1 MKLIGY
7 IKEKFVFMVIN
18 IVMTLSG
25 VVILKALKVDTYTI
39 VFISILNLIGVF
51 SCYIY
56 DYFNRK
62 KYYDNLFKNLDGL
75 DKKYFIAEILESGDF
90 IESNIIYS
98 VLEECTKSMKDEVAD
113 LKRNINDYKEYIET
127 WVHEIKT
134 PIASARLILENDEGY
149 INKSVLEEIEKV
161 EGFIEQVLFYARSS
175 TVERDYIIKKIP
187 LKNSI
192 NSVIRKNANILIEKR
207 VKIQL
212 EDIEK
217 KVYCDSKWIEFIL
230 QQIISNSVKYMDK
243 DEKYI
248 KIRCLEKDKNII
260 LKILDNGIGISEKSI
275 EKVFEKGYTGENGR
289 KYNNSTGM
297 GLYLCKKLCLKL
309 GLGISIKS
317 KLGVGTEVTIVF
329 PINNYNLAED

>member
-1 MKLIGY
+1 MKLIEY

-25 VVILKALKVDTYTI
+25 VVILKALKVDTYAI

-175 TVERDYIIKKIP
+175 TVESDYIIKKIP

>member
-1 MKLIGY
+1 MKIKDYLSDKVVFLGINLTAYLIISGALFY
-7 IKEKFVFMVIN
+7 INTGFVLIFALFCIWFLPL
-18 IVMTLSG
+18 ISY
-25 VVILKALKVDTYTI
+25 ICIDYLKYRK
-39 VFISILNLIGVF
+39 
-51 SCYIY
+51 
-56 DYFNRK
+56 YFNSI
-62 KYYDNLFKNLDGL
+62 YNILDGL
-75 DKKYFIAEILESGDF
+75 DKKYLLPEVIEEHNFIIAEEINHILKVVSRDMHE
-90 IESNIIYS
+90 NIKYYIDNQK
-98 VLEECTKSMKDEVAD
+98 E
-113 LKRNINDYKEYIET
+113 YKEYIET

>member
-1 MKLIGY
+1 MKLIEY

-25 VVILKALKVDTYTI
+25 VVILKALKVDTYAI

-149 INKSVLEEIEKV
+149 INKSVLEEIEKI

>member
-1 MKLIGY
+1 MKLIEY

-25 VVILKALKVDTYTI
+25 VVILKALKVDTYAI

-248 KIRCLEKDKNII
+248 KIKCLEKDKNII

>member
-1 MKLIGY
+1 MKLIEY

-18 IVMTLSG
+18 IVMILSG
-25 VVILKALKVDTYTI
+25 VVVLKALKVDTYAI

-207 VKIQL
+207 VNIQL

-297 GLYLCKKLCLKL
+297 SLYLCKKLCLKL

>member
-1 MKLIGY
+1 MKLIEY

-25 VVILKALKVDTYTI
+25 VVILKALKVDRYTI
-39 VFISILNLIGVF
+39 VFISKLNLIGVF

>member
-1 MKLIGY
+1 MKLIEY

-18 IVMTLSG
+18 IVMTFSG

>member
-1 MKLIGY
+1 MKLIEY

-98 VLEECTKSMKDEVAD
+98 VLEECTKSMKDEVVD

-192 NSVIRKNANILIEKR
+192 NSVIIKNASILIEKR

>member
-1 MKLIGY
+1 MKLIEY

-260 LKILDNGIGISEKSI
+260 LKVLDNGIGISEKSI

>member
-1 MKLIGY
+1 MKLIEY

-18 IVMTLSG
+18 IVMILSG
-25 VVILKALKVDTYTI
+25 VVILKALKVDTYAI

-329 PINNYNLAED
+329 PINNYNLVED

>member
-1 MKLIGY
+1 MKLIEY

-25 VVILKALKVDTYTI
+25 VVILKALKVDTYAI

-192 NSVIRKNANILIEKR
+192 NSVIRKNASILIEKR

-217 KVYCDSKWIEFIL
+217 KVYCDSKWIEFIF

>member
-1 MKLIGY
+1 MKLIEY

-25 VVILKALKVDTYTI
+25 VVILKALKVDTYAI

-98 VLEECTKSMKDEVAD
+98 VLEECTKSMKDEVVD

-192 NSVIRKNANILIEKR
+192 NSVIRKNASILIEKR

-289 KYNNSTGM
+289 KYNNATGM

>member
-1 MKLIGY
+1 MKLIEY

-25 VVILKALKVDTYTI
+25 VVILKALKVDTYAI

-98 VLEECTKSMKDEVAD
+98 VLEECTKSMKDEVAE

-192 NSVIRKNANILIEKR
+192 NSVIRKNTNILIEKR

>member
-1 MKLIGY
+1 MKLIEY

-25 VVILKALKVDTYTI
+25 VVILKALKVDTYAI

-207 VKIQL
+207 IKIQL

>member
-1 MKLIGY
+1 MKLIEY

-25 VVILKALKVDTYTI
+25 VVILKALKVDTYAI

-134 PIASARLILENDEGY
+134 PIASARRILENDEGY

>member
-1 MKLIGY
+1 MKLIEY

-192 NSVIRKNANILIEKR
+192 NSVIRKYANILIEKR

>member
-1 MKLIGY
+1 MKLIEY

-25 VVILKALKVDTYTI
+25 VVILKALKVDTYAI

-51 SCYIY
+51 SYYIY

>member
-1 MKLIGY
+1 MKLIEY

-25 VVILKALKVDTYTI
+25 VVILKALKVDTYAI

-309 GLGISIKS
+309 GLEIGRAH
-317 KLGVGTEVTIVF
+317 V
-329 PINNYNLAED
+329 

>member
-1 MKLIGY
+1 MKLIEY

-75 DKKYFIAEILESGDF
+75 DKKYFIVEILESGDF

>member
-1 MKLIGY
+1 MKLIEY

-25 VVILKALKVDTYTI
+25 VVILKALKVDTYAI

-289 KYNNSTGM
+289 KYSNSTGM

>member
-1 MKLIGY
+1 MKLIEY

-18 IVMTLSG
+18 IVMILSG
-25 VVILKALKVDTYTI
+25 VVILKALKVDTYAI

-192 NSVIRKNANILIEKR
+192 NSVIRKNASILIEKR

>member
-1 MKLIGY
+1 MKLIEY

-25 VVILKALKVDTYTI
+25 VVILKALKVDTYAI

-127 WVHEIKT
+127 WVHEIKI

>member
-1 MKLIGY
+1 MKLIEY

-18 IVMTLSG
+18 IVMNLSG
-25 VVILKALKVDTYTI
+25 VVILKALKVDTYAI
-39 VFISILNLIGVF
+39 VFIGILNLIGVF

-62 KYYDNLFKNLDGL
+62 KYYDNLFKNLDEL

-149 INKSVLEEIEKV
+149 INKSILEEIEKV

>member
-1 MKLIGY
+1 MKLIEY

-297 GLYLCKKLCLKL
+297 GLFLCKKLCLKL

>member
-1 MKLIGY
+1 MKLIEY

-25 VVILKALKVDTYTI
+25 VVILKALKVDTYAI

-127 WVHEIKT
+127 GVHEIKT

-149 INKSVLEEIEKV
+149 INKSVLEEIEKI

>member
-1 MKLIGY
+1 MKLIEY

-149 INKSVLEEIEKV
+149 TNKSVLEEIEKV

>member
-1 MKLIGY
+1 MKLIEY

-18 IVMTLSG
+18 IVMILSG
-25 VVILKALKVDTYTI
+25 VVILKALKVDTYAI

>member
-1 MKLIGY
+1 MKLIEY

-25 VVILKALKVDTYTI
+25 VVILKSLKVDTYTI

>member
-1 MKLIGY
+1 MKLIEY

-75 DKKYFIAEILESGDF
+75 DKKYFIVEILESGDF

-230 QQIISNSVKYMDK
+230 QQILSNSVKYMDK

>member
-1 MKLIGY
+1 MKLIEY

-25 VVILKALKVDTYTI
+25 VVILKALKVDTYAI

-192 NSVIRKNANILIEKR
+192 NSVIRKNASILIEKR

-260 LKILDNGIGISEKSI
+260 LKILDNGIRISEKSI

>member
-1 MKLIGY
+1 MKLIEY

-25 VVILKALKVDTYTI
+25 VVILKALKVDTYAI

-329 PINNYNLAED
+329 PINNYNLA

>member
-1 MKLIGY
+1 MKLIEY

-25 VVILKALKVDTYTI
+25 VVILKALKVDTYAI

-98 VLEECTKSMKDEVAD
+98 VLEECTKSMKDEVVD

-127 WVHEIKT
+127 WVHEIKI

>member
-1 MKLIGY
+1 MKLIEY

-25 VVILKALKVDTYTI
+25 VVILKALKVDTYAI

-113 LKRNINDYKEYIET
+113 LKRNIYDYKEYVET

-134 PIASARLILENDEGY
+134 PIASARLILENDEGH

-175 TVERDYIIKKIP
+175 TVEKDYIIKKIP

>member
-1 MKLIGY
+1 MKLIEY

-230 QQIISNSVKYMDK
+230 QQIISNSVKYMYK

>member
-1 MKLIGY
+1 MKLIEY

-25 VVILKALKVDTYTI
+25 VVILKALKVDTYAI

-192 NSVIRKNANILIEKR
+192 NSVIRKNASILIEKR

-289 KYNNSTGM
+289 KYNNSTGI

>member
-1 MKLIGY
+1 MKLIEY

-149 INKSVLEEIEKV
+149 INKSILEEIEKV

>member
-1 MKLIGY
+1 MKLIEY

-25 VVILKALKVDTYTI
+25 VVILKALKVDTYAI

-62 KYYDNLFKNLDGL
+62 KYYENLFKNLDGL

-113 LKRNINDYKEYIET
+113 LKRNINDYKEYIEI

>member
-1 MKLIGY
+1 
-7 IKEKFVFMVIN
+7 
-18 IVMTLSG
+18 
-25 VVILKALKVDTYTI
+25 
-39 VFISILNLIGVF
+39 
-51 SCYIY
+51 
-56 DYFNRK
+56 
-62 KYYDNLFKNLDGL
+62 
-75 DKKYFIAEILESGDF
+75 
-90 IESNIIYS
+90 
-98 VLEECTKSMKDEVAD
+98 MKDEVAD

-217 KVYCDSKWIEFIL
+217 KVYCDS
-230 QQIISNSVKYMDK
+230 
-243 DEKYI
+243 
-248 KIRCLEKDKNII
+248 
-260 LKILDNGIGISEKSI
+260 
-275 EKVFEKGYTGENGR
+275 
-289 KYNNSTGM
+289 
-297 GLYLCKKLCLKL
+297 
-309 GLGISIKS
+309 
-317 KLGVGTEVTIVF
+317 
-329 PINNYNLAED
+329 

>member
-1 MKLIGY
+1 
-7 IKEKFVFMVIN
+7 
-18 IVMTLSG
+18 
-25 VVILKALKVDTYTI
+25 
-39 VFISILNLIGVF
+39 
-51 SCYIY
+51 
-56 DYFNRK
+56 
-62 KYYDNLFKNLDGL
+62 
-75 DKKYFIAEILESGDF
+75 
-90 IESNIIYS
+90 
-98 VLEECTKSMKDEVAD
+98 MKDEVAD

-289 KYNNSTGM
+289 KYSNSTGM

-309 GLGISIKS
+309 GLGISIES